1 MRAFG
6 LGLHHITNA
15 PADRFGPGDRI
26 VAGPSPQ
33 LWGHTGDAYG
43 LLGAM
48 LFDPARDLGFVYII
62 GGTGRDPETYKGAY
76 SGFYRWEE
84 QIQTALFDT
93 LLASYYR

>member
-1 MRAFG
+1 MIA
-6 LGLHHITNA
+6 A
-15 PADRFGPGDRI
+15 I
-26 VAGPSPQ
+26 VAGPAPE

-43 LLGAM
+43 LLSAM
-48 LFDPARDLGFVYII
+48 LFDLKRDLGFVYVI

-93 LLASYYR
+93 LLASHYR